1 MLKDLRY
8 MIIDD
13 EPLAIDVI
21 VNYLQRIEAAN
32 ISRCGNAVEAFRLL
46 QKDPIDCIFLDI
58 EMPLLS
64 GLDLLKSL
72 KEPPAIIITTAYR
85 DYAVE
90 GFELEVIDYLV
101 KPISFPRFMK
111 ALEKIGR
118 TAPGPVTAAHG
129 SSTGPTSAAAG
140 KDHLFL
146 KIDKKFI
153 KIGIA
158 DILYIESLKDYVRV
172 HTRDGA
178 FVTYQSLTEIT
189 DKLPAGQFARVHR
202 SYTIALDK
210 IDGIDGNCV
219 DIAGKL
225 VPVSREHRQDVFR
238 KLGK

>member
-1 MLKDLRY
+1 

-21 VNYLQRIEAAN
+21 ENYLHRVEAAN
-32 ISRCGNAVEAFRLL
+32 IIRCGNAVEAFQLL
-46 QKDPIDCIFLDI
+46 QKKPIDCIFLDI
-58 EMPLLS
+58 EMPLLT

-72 KEPPAIIITTAYR
+72 KDPPAIIITTAYR

-90 GFELEVIDYLV
+90 GFELEVMDYLV

-111 ALEKIGR
+111 ALEKMGR
-118 TAPGPVTAAHG
+118 TTHSRPEGLLFPEAA
-129 SSTGPTSAAAG
+129 TTG

-146 KIDKKFI
+146 KVDKKFI
-153 KIGIA
+153 KVLVA
-158 DILYIESLKDYVRV
+158 EILFVESLKDYVRV

-178 FVTYQSLTEIT
+178 YITYQSLTEIT
-189 DKLPAGQFARVHR
+189 EKLPAEQFARVHR

-210 IDGIDGNCV
+210 ITGIDGNCV

-225 VPVSREHRQDVFR
+225 IPVSREHRQDVFR
-238 KLGK
+238 KLRN